1 MILLILDGT
10 GMKPPDSEKAG
21 MADKFYLIEL
31 REDREEDHVLLGVYF
46 TPEAAESGK
55 KFLKKL
61 YPSKDPLV
69 WTGVELE
76 EWKSKNLFGRGC
88 YGS

>member
-10 GMKPPDSEKAG
+10 GIEHPDSEKAG
-21 MADKFYLIEL
+21 MADKFYLVEL
-31 REDREEDHVLLGVYF
+31 REDRWEDHVLLGVYF
-46 TPEAAESGK
+46 TPEAAETGK

-61 YPSKDPLV
+61 YPSKDTII
-69 WTGVELE
+69 WTRVEAE
-76 EWKSKNLFGRGC
+76 EWRSKNLFGRGI